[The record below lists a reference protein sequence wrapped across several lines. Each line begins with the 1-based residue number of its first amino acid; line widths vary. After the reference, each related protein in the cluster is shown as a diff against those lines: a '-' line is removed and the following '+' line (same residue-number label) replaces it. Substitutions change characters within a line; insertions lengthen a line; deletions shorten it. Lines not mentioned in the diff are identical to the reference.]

1 MKMYGKQMTT
11 VHGEKPNERDTNN
24 GRWQPGTLRTAG
36 AKMCYKKLYPE
47 LSEEVRECKKSDENL
62 V

>member
-1 MKMYGKQMTT
+1 MNGSITT
-11 VHGEKPNERDTNN
+11 IQYAVKSYEREITMGGDS
-24 GRWQPGTLRTAG
+24 QVPLRTAG
-36 AKMCYKKLYPE
+36 AKMCYKKSYPE